1 MILRKL
7 WKKKG
12 AERAPPEIARQHYLD
27 TLARDKVVQEVV
39 VRERRKVVENN
50 FGPRIHRAYGGLK

>member
-1 MILRKL
+1 MKL
-7 WKKKG
+7 PRIWKKKG
-12 AERAPPEIARQHYLD
+12 VERAAPDIAKQHYLD
-27 TLARDKVVQEVV
+27 TLARDKLVQEVV